1 MKCSEIIKILETLSP
16 RSMACDWDNPGLLA
30 GRSGKEVK
38 TIFLA
43 VDATD
48 SVIEQAEQAGAD
60 MILTHH
66 PLIFKGIKQ
75 VSDQN
80 FIGRRVLRMI
90 FPTMRCTR
98 ISTQRRAAWQI
109 WRQRSW
115 D

>member
-66 PLIFKGIKQ
+66 RLFSKE
-75 VSDQN
+75 SS
-80 FIGRRVLRMI
+80 
-90 FPTMRCTR
+90 RCPIR
-98 ISTQRRAAWQI
+98 ISSAEEPADD
-109 WRQRSW
+109 SG
-115 D
+115 

>member
-60 MILTHH
+60 MDFDA
-66 PLIFKGIKQ
+66 PSAYF
-75 VSDQN
+75 
-80 FIGRRVLRMI
+80 
-90 FPTMRCTR
+90 
-98 ISTQRRAAWQI
+98 QRNQAGVRSEFH
-109 WRQRSW
+109 RQKSPA
-115 D
+115 DDSG

>member
-66 PLIFKGIKQ
+66 PLIFK
-75 VSDQN
+75 SE
-80 FIGRRVLRMI
+80 
-90 FPTMRCTR
+90 
-98 ISTQRRAAWQI
+98 STGVRSEFH
-109 WRQRSW
+109 RQKSPA
-115 D
+115 DDSG

>member
-48 SVIEQAEQAGAD
+48 SVIEQAEQAGA
-60 MILTHH
+60 
-66 PLIFKGIKQ
+66 PSAYF
-75 VSDQN
+75 
-80 FIGRRVLRMI
+80 
-90 FPTMRCTR
+90 
-98 ISTQRRAAWQI
+98 QRNQAGVRSEFH
-109 WRQRSW
+109 RQKSPA
-115 D
+115 DDSG

>member
-48 SVIEQAEQAGAD
+48 SVIEQAEQAGAVPK
-60 MILTHH
+60 TAGTAT
-66 PLIFKGIKQ
+66 F
-75 VSDQN
+75 S
-80 FIGRRVLRMI
+80 
-90 FPTMRCTR
+90 MRER
-98 ISTQRRAAWQI
+98 KLPSFM
-109 WRQRSW
+109 
-115 D
+115 

>member
-48 SVIEQAEQAGAD
+48 SVIEQAMFAEHEHS
-60 MILTHH
+60 LWNRVC
-66 PLIFKGIKQ
+66 L
-75 VSDQN
+75 
-80 FIGRRVLRMI
+80 IGRRY
-90 FPTMRCTR
+90 
-98 ISTQRRAAWQI
+98 RRSEFN
-109 WRQRSW
+109 RQKSPA
-115 D
+115 DDSG

>member
-48 SVIEQAEQAGAD
+48 SVIEQAEHC
-60 MILTHH
+60 LLYT
-66 PLIFKGIKQ
+66 
-75 VSDQN
+75 SS
-80 FIGRRVLRMI
+80 IGDSRYVLYV
-90 FPTMRCTR
+90 
-98 ISTQRRAAWQI
+98 
-109 WRQRSW
+109 
-115 D
+115 